1 MAYPVAPGAP
11 QYSGTFIPE
20 IWSGKIIQNYYD
32 ATVLAQISQTDYEG
46 EIKNQGDKV
55 IIRTTPS
62 ITTRRYNKG
71 QNLTLQR
78 PEAPTVELLIDYG
91 RYWATII
98 DDIDKVQSDIK
109 QMDLWSKEASETMK
123 IDLDSDVLADFYA
136 DASAD
141 NAGATAGK
149 RSNDI
154 DLGTTGAP
162 VVLTKT
168 NIIDKILE
176 AGEVLDQQS
185 APEDGRY
192 FLIPAWA
199 RTLLMKS
206 DLKNASVTGDGTS
219 VMRNGRLGE
228 IDRFTLYS
236 SNLLSTA
243 TDGGNTV
250 TNFIF
255 GHKSALTYAAQLTNL
270 ETLRAESTFGTI
282 MRGLMVCGWKVVKPE
297 GLGHLYARK
306 GT

>member
-1 MAYPVAPGAP
+1 MSYPVAPGAP

-20 IWSGKIIQNYYD
+20 IWSGQIIKNYYD
-32 ATVLAQISQTDYEG
+32 ATVLAQIAQTDYEG
-46 EIKNQGDKV
+46 EIKNKGDKV
-55 IIRTTPS
+55 IIRTTPR

-71 QNLTLQR
+71 QSLQVER
-78 PEAPTVELLIDYG
+78 PESPTIELLIDYG
-91 RYWATII
+91 RYWNTVI
-98 DDIDKVQSDIK
+98 DDVDKIQADIK

-123 IDLDSDVLADFYA
+123 IDLDTDVLGDVYA
-136 DASAD
+136 DVSAD
-141 NAGATAGK
+141 NSGATAGV
-149 RSNDI
+149 RTNDI
-154 DLGTTGAP
+154 DLGTTGSAI
-162 VVLTKT
+162 VLTKT

-176 AGEVLDQQS
+176 AGEALDQQS

-192 FLIPAWA
+192 FLIPPWA

-219 VMRNGRLGE
+219 VLRNGRLGE

-243 TDGGNTV
+243 SDGGNTC
-250 TNFIF
+250 TNMMF

-270 ETLRAESTFGTI
+270 ETLRAESTFGTL

-297 GLGHLYARK
+297 GIGNLYARK
-306 GT
+306 G